1 MLACVLSVLVLA
13 TAPAV
18 PTTPATPV
26 ALTAP
31 AAPAAPASEERLPLP
46 RDLQELVDLAR
57 ALHEALDRTP
67 PPSALVIDGPSCPAA
82 SWELASLAGAVG
94 PQVRSETT
102 LTVPRGTTLEVNTFS
117 GTIGAQAWPR
127 NEVRIVAHHGRRD
140 RLLPRVQNGTLF
152 VTVVSRRGEPA
163 FGDVTVYVPEWMPVR
178 LSSVES
184 RIDID
189 GVQAGVDA
197 GSVQGDVVARQ
208 TRGAIQVHSI
218 EGLVRVLDARG
229 RVSASSVNNLV
240 RLERVVGGIDA
251 ESVNG
256 DIQLADV
263 ESAQVDASSV
273 NGSVFFLSP
282 FQPRGRYRLASHN
295 GNLRVGVPRGADVD
309 VSVRSFRGAF
319 QNDVTPPARGRGE
332 AGRFVFTLGGGGS
345 SLELQ
350 SFQGLIQLLR
360 SNELPL
366 PQAPRPPVAT
376 EEENK

>member
-1 MLACVLSVLVLA
+1 
-13 TAPAV
+13 
-18 PTTPATPV
+18 
-26 ALTAP
+26 
-31 AAPAAPASEERLPLP
+31 
-46 RDLQELVDLAR
+46 
-57 ALHEALDRTP
+57 
-67 PPSALVIDGPSCPAA
+67 
-82 SWELASLAGAVG
+82 
-94 PQVRSETT
+94 VRSETT

-127 NEVRIVAHHGRRD
+127 NEVRIVAHHGSHD
-140 RLLPRVQNGTLF
+140 RVLARVQNGTLF
-152 VTVVSRRGEPA
+152 VTVVGHRGAPA
-163 FGDVTVYVPEWMPVR
+163 FGDLMVYVPEWMAVR

-189 GVQAGVDA
+189 GVQAAVDA

-208 TRGAIQVHSI
+208 TRGSLQVRSV

-240 RLERVVGGIDA
+240 RLERVTGGIDA

-256 DIQLADV
+256 DIQLSDV
-263 ESAQVDASSV
+263 ESGQVDASSV

-332 AGRFVFTLGGGGS
+332 TGRFVFTLGGGGS

-366 PQAPRPPVAT
+366 PQPPRPPVAPK
-376 EEENK
+376 EESR

>member
-1 MLACVLSVLVLA
+1 MLASVLC
-13 TAPAV
+13 
-18 PTTPATPV
+18 
-26 ALTAP
+26 ALMLVTGI
-31 AAPAAPASEERLPLP
+31 AAPAAPAGPVAPAAASTAERLPLP

-67 PPSALVIDGPSCPAA
+67 PAPGPVVDGPACPPAT
-82 SWELASLAGAVG
+82 WELVELAGAIG

-102 LTVPRGTTLEVNTFS
+102 LTVPRGTTLDVNTLS

-127 NEVRIVAHHGRRD
+127 SDVRIVAHHGRRD
-140 RLLPRVQNGTLF
+140 RVLPRLQNGTLF
-152 VTVVSRRGEPA
+152 VTVVNRHGEPA
-163 FGDVTVYVPEWMPVR
+163 FGDMTVYVPDWMAVR

-189 GVQAGVDA
+189 GVQAAVDA

-208 TRGAIQVHSI
+208 TRGSLQVHSV

-256 DIQLADV
+256 DIQLSDV
-263 ESAQVDASSV
+263 ESGQVDASSV

-309 VSVRSFRGAF
+309 VSVRNFRGAF

-366 PQAPRPPVAT
+366 PEPPRPPVAPR
-376 EEENK
+376 EESR